1 MPITLN
7 ANKFIGTLSNLIC
20 YTFYTDNYHLGE
32 NIDALLNAFRSDD
45 TINGDGKLVLTSDLP
60 VVKDL
65 AVNTSTLL
73 TSVLPVIRE
82 QYIPV
87 TKFKYIQLTVNRYLM
102 RGGFEDEYAMATLIS
117 YLLNNMRVAKRLQLK
132 KDIETVIAEILKNNP
147 TKQTVIGLARPTETS
162 TAVELNAVRT
172 YNTNLIY
179 RTILTVIQML
189 GLGYK
194 LNVTDKTTGNDTFAA
209 YERPENIVCL
219 VKPSTMASMDVD
231 TLATLLNSNK
241 ITQKI
246 NVNFIENEAIVN
258 GEVLVLSK
266 DKIQYGYFYQV
277 ATSFFDASNLNQQDF
292 LHFSYYCDQIERAP
306 AVLIKCTNFHVEQE
320 VL

>member
-1 MPITLN
+1 MAITLN
-7 ANKFIGTLSNLIC
+7 ANKFVGTLSNLIC
-20 YTFYTDNYHLGE
+20 YTFYKDNYHLGD

-65 AVNTSTLL
+65 VVNTSTLL
-73 TSVLPVIRE
+73 TSVPPVIQE

-132 KDIETVIAEILKNNP
+132 SDIENVIVKILTNNP
-147 TKQTVIGLARPTETS
+147 TTQTVTGLAKPTANP

-189 GLGYK
+189 GLGYE
-194 LNVTDKTTGNDTFAA
+194 LNVTDVTTGNGTFKA
-209 YERPENIVCL
+209 YERPDNIVCL
-219 VKPSTMASMDVD
+219 VEPSTMASMDVD

-246 NVNFIENEAIVN
+246 NVNFIENEAIPD
-258 GEVLVLSK
+258 GEVLLLSK

-306 AVLIKCTNFHVEQE
+306 AVLIECTNFHVE
-320 VL
+320 

>member
-20 YTFYTDNYHLGE
+20 YTFYKDNYRLGD
-32 NIDALLNAFRSDD
+32 NIDALLEAFRSDD

-65 AVNTSTLL
+65 VVNTSTLL
-73 TSVLPVIRE
+73 TSVPPTIQE

-102 RGGFEDEYAMATLIS
+102 RGGFEDEYAMANLIS
-117 YLLNNMRVAKRLQLK
+117 YLLNNMRIAKRLQLK
-132 KDIETVIAEILKNNP
+132 TDIETVIAEILTNNP
-147 TKQTVIGLARPTETS
+147 TKETVIGLARPTGTP

-189 GLGYK
+189 GLGYE
-194 LNVTDKTTGNDTFAA
+194 LNVTDVTTGNDTFEA
-209 YERPENIVCL
+209 YERPDNIVCL
-219 VKPSTMASMDVD
+219 VEPSTMASMDVD

-246 NVNFIENEAIVN
+246 NVNFIENEAIPD
-258 GEVLVLSK
+258 GEVLLLSK
-266 DKIQYGYFYQV
+266 DKIQYGFFYQV

-306 AVLIKCTNFHVEQE
+306 AVLIKCTNFHVE
-320 VL
+320 

>member
-1 MPITLN
+1 MAITLN
-7 ANKFIGTLSNLIC
+7 ANKFVGTLSNLIC
-20 YTFYTDNYHLGE
+20 YTFYKDNYHLGD

-65 AVNTSTLL
+65 VVNTSTLL
-73 TSVLPVIRE
+73 TSVPPVIQE

-132 KDIETVIAEILKNNP
+132 SDIEAVIAEILTNNP
-147 TKQTVIGLARPTETS
+147 TTQTVTGLARPTGNP

-189 GLGYK
+189 GLGYE
-194 LNVTDKTTGNDTFAA
+194 LNVTDKTTGNDTFEA

-219 VKPSTMASMDVD
+219 VEPSTMASMDVD

-246 NVNFIENEAIVN
+246 NVNFIENEAIAD
-258 GEVLVLSK
+258 GTVLVLSK

-306 AVLIKCTNFHVEQE
+306 AVLIECTNFHVE
-320 VL
+320 

>member
-20 YTFYTDNYHLGE
+20 YTFYKDNYHLGD
-32 NIDALLNAFRSDD
+32 NIDALLEAFRSDD

-65 AVNTSTLL
+65 VVNTSTLL
-73 TSVLPVIRE
+73 TSVPPVIQE

-132 KDIETVIAEILKNNP
+132 SDIESVTAEILANNP
-147 TKQTVIGLARPTETS
+147 TTQTVTGLAKPTTS
-162 TAVELNAVRT
+162 PTAVELNAVRT

-179 RTILTVIQML
+179 RTLLTVIQKL

-194 LNVTDKTTGNDTFAA
+194 LNVTDKTTGNDTFVA
-209 YERPENIVCL
+209 YERPNNIVCL
-219 VKPSTMASMDVD
+219 ISPSTMASMDVD

-246 NVNFIENEAIVN
+246 SVNFIENDTITKGEILIV
-258 GEVLVLSK
+258 SK

-306 AVLIKCTNFHVEQE
+306 AVLIKCTNFHVE
-320 VL
+320 

>member
-7 ANKFIGTLSNLIC
+7 ANKFIGALSNLIC
-20 YTFYTDNYHLGE
+20 YTFYKDNYHLGD
-32 NIDALLNAFRSDD
+32 NIDALLEAFRSDD

-65 AVNTSTLL
+65 VVNTSTLL
-73 TSVLPVIRE
+73 TSVPPEIQE

-102 RGGFEDEYAMATLIS
+102 RGGFEDEYAMANLIS
-117 YLLNNMRVAKRLQLK
+117 YLLNNMRIAKRLQLK
-132 KDIETVIAEILKNNP
+132 SDIETVIAEILANNP
-147 TKQTVIGLARPTETS
+147 TKQTVTGLARPTGTP

-189 GLGYK
+189 GLGYE
-194 LNVTDKTTGNDTFAA
+194 LNVTDKTTGNDTFEA

-219 VKPSTMASMDVD
+219 VEPSTMASMDVD

-246 NVNFIENEAIVN
+246 NVNFIENEAIAD
-258 GEVLVLSK
+258 GTVLVLSK

-306 AVLIKCTNFHVEQE
+306 AVLIECTNFHVE
-320 VL
+320 

>member
-7 ANKFIGTLSNLIC
+7 ANKFVGTLSNLIC
-20 YTFYTDNYHLGE
+20 YTFYKDNYHLGD
-32 NIDALLNAFRSDD
+32 NIDALLEAFRSDD

-65 AVNTSTLL
+65 VVNTSTLL
-73 TSVLPVIRE
+73 TSVPPVIQE

-102 RGGFEDEYAMATLIS
+102 RGGFEDEYAMANLIS
-117 YLLNNMRVAKRLQLK
+117 YLLNNMRIAKRLQLK
-132 KDIETVIAEILKNNP
+132 SDIEAVITEILTNNP
-147 TKQTVIGLARPTETS
+147 TTQTVAGLTKPATNP

-179 RTILTVIQML
+179 RTLLAVIQKL
-189 GLGYK
+189 GLGYE
-194 LNVTDKTTGNDTFAA
+194 LNVTDKTSDNDTFVA
-209 YERPENIVCL
+209 YERPDNIVCL
-219 VKPSTMASMDVD
+219 ISPSTIASMDVD

-246 NVNFIENEAIVN
+246 NVNFIENETIAD
-258 GEVLVLSK
+258 GKVLLLSK

-306 AVLIKCTNFHVEQE
+306 AVLIECTNFHVE
-320 VL
+320 

>member
-20 YTFYTDNYHLGE
+20 YTFYKDNYHLGD
-32 NIDALLNAFRSDD
+32 NIDALLEAFRSDD
-45 TINGDGKLVLTSDLP
+45 TVNGDGKLVLTSDLP
-60 VVKDL
+60 VVKNL

-73 TSVLPVIRE
+73 TSVLPTIQE

-102 RGGFEDEYAMATLIS
+102 RGGFEDEYAMAILIS
-117 YLLNNMRVAKRLQLK
+117 YLLNNMRIAKRLQLK
-132 KDIETVIAEILKNNP
+132 TDIETVIAEILTNNP
-147 TKQTVIGLARPTETS
+147 TRQTVTGLARPTEAP

-194 LNVTDKTTGNDTFAA
+194 LNVTDVTAGNDTFEA
-209 YERPENIVCL
+209 YERPDNIVCL
-219 VKPSTMASMDVD
+219 VEPSTMASMDVD

-246 NVNFIENEAIVN
+246 NVNFIENEAIPD
-258 GEVLVLSK
+258 GEVLLLSK
-266 DKIQYGYFYQV
+266 DKIQYGFFYQV

-306 AVLIKCTNFHVEQE
+306 AVLIECTNFHVE
-320 VL
+320 

>member
-1 MPITLN
+1 MAITLN
-7 ANKFIGTLSNLIC
+7 ANKFVGTLSNLIC
-20 YTFYTDNYHLGE
+20 YTFYKDNYHLGD

-65 AVNTSTLL
+65 VVNTSTLL
-73 TSVLPVIRE
+73 TSVPPVIQE

-102 RGGFEDEYAMATLIS
+102 RGGFEDEYAMANLIS
-117 YLLNNMRVAKRLQLK
+117 YLLDNMRIAKRLQLK
-132 KDIETVIAEILKNNP
+132 IDIETVIAEILANNP
-147 TKQTVIGLARPTETS
+147 TKQTVIGLARPTGTP

-189 GLGYK
+189 GLGYE
-194 LNVTDKTTGNDTFAA
+194 LNVTDVTTGNDTFEA
-209 YERPENIVCL
+209 YERPDNIVCL
-219 VKPSTMASMDVD
+219 VEPSTMASMDVD

-246 NVNFIENEAIVN
+246 NINFIENEAIPD

-306 AVLIKCTNFHVEQE
+306 AVLIKCTNFHVE
-320 VL
+320 

>member
-1 MPITLN
+1 MAITLN
-7 ANKFIGTLSNLIC
+7 ANKFVGTLSNLIC
-20 YTFYTDNYHLGE
+20 YTFYKDNYHLGD

-60 VVKDL
+60 VVEDL

-73 TSVLPVIRE
+73 TSVPPVIQE

-87 TKFKYIQLTVNRYLM
+87 TKFKYIQLTVNRYLI

-132 KDIETVIAEILKNNP
+132 SDIELVIAEILKNNP
-147 TKQTVIGLARPTETS
+147 TKEIVTGLAKPAANP

-189 GLGYK
+189 GLGYE
-194 LNVTDKTTGNDTFAA
+194 LNVTDVTTSNDTFKA
-209 YERPENIVCL
+209 YERPDNIVCL
-219 VKPSTMASMDVD
+219 VEPSTMASMDVD

-246 NVNFIENEAIVN
+246 NVNFIENEAIDD
-258 GEVLVLSK
+258 GKVLVLSK

-306 AVLIKCTNFHVEQE
+306 AVLIECTNFHIE
-320 VL
+320 

>member
-20 YTFYTDNYHLGE
+20 YTFYKDNYHLGD
-32 NIDALLNAFRSDD
+32 NIDALLEAFRSDD
-45 TINGDGKLVLTSDLP
+45 TANGDGKLVLTSDLP

-65 AVNTSTLL
+65 VVNTSTLL
-73 TSVLPVIRE
+73 TSVPPEIQE

-102 RGGFEDEYAMATLIS
+102 RGGFEDEYAMANLIS
-117 YLLNNMRVAKRLQLK
+117 YLLNNMRIAKRLQLK
-132 KDIETVIAEILKNNP
+132 TDIETVITKITTNNP
-147 TKQTVIGLARPTETS
+147 TTQTVTGLARPTDTP

-179 RTILTVIQML
+179 RTLLTVIQKL
-189 GLGYK
+189 GLGYE
-194 LNVTDKTTGNDTFAA
+194 LNITDKITGNDTFKA
-209 YERPENIVCL
+209 YERPNNIVCL
-219 VKPSTMASMDVD
+219 ISPSTMASMDVD

-246 NVNFIENEAIVN
+246 NVNFIENDTITDGKILIV
-258 GEVLVLSK
+258 SK

-306 AVLIKCTNFHVEQE
+306 AVLIECTNFHVE
-320 VL
+320 

>member
-1 MPITLN
+1 MAITLN
-7 ANKFIGTLSNLIC
+7 ANKFVGTLSNLIC
-20 YTFYTDNYHLGE
+20 YTFYKDNYHLGD

-65 AVNTSTLL
+65 VVNTSTLL
-73 TSVLPVIRE
+73 TSVPPVIQE

-132 KDIETVIAEILKNNP
+132 SDIESVITEILTNNP
-147 TKQTVIGLARPTETS
+147 TKQTVTGLARPTETP

-189 GLGYK
+189 GLGYE
-194 LNVTDKTTGNDTFAA
+194 LNVTDKTTGNDTFEA

-219 VKPSTMASMDVD
+219 VEPSTMASMDVD

-246 NVNFIENEAIVN
+246 NVNFIENEAIGD

-306 AVLIKCTNFHVEQE
+306 AVLIKCTNFHVE
-320 VL
+320 

>member
-20 YTFYTDNYHLGE
+20 YTFYKDNYHLGD
-32 NIDALLNAFRSDD
+32 NIDALLEAFRSDD
-45 TINGDGKLVLTSDLP
+45 TVNGDGKLVLTSDLP

-65 AVNTSTLL
+65 VVNTSTLL
-73 TSVLPVIRE
+73 TSVPPEIQE

-102 RGGFEDEYAMATLIS
+102 RGGFEDEYAMANLIS
-117 YLLNNMRVAKRLQLK
+117 YLLNNMRIAKRLQLK
-132 KDIETVIAEILKNNP
+132 TDIETVITKITTNNP
-147 TKQTVIGLARPTETS
+147 TTQTVTGLARPTGTP

-179 RTILTVIQML
+179 RTLLTVIQKL
-189 GLGYK
+189 GLGYE
-194 LNVTDKTTGNDTFAA
+194 LNITDKTTGNDTFKA
-209 YERPENIVCL
+209 YERPNNIVCL
-219 VKPSTMASMDVD
+219 INPSTMASMDVD

-246 NVNFIENEAIVN
+246 NVNFIENDTITDGKILIV
-258 GEVLVLSK
+258 SK

-306 AVLIKCTNFHVEQE
+306 AVLIECTNFHVE
-320 VL
+320 

>member
-1 MPITLN
+1 MAITLN
-7 ANKFIGTLSNLIC
+7 ANKFVGTLSNLIC
-20 YTFYTDNYHLGE
+20 YTFYKDNYHLGD

-65 AVNTSTLL
+65 VVNTSTLL
-73 TSVLPVIRE
+73 TSVPPVIQE

-132 KDIETVIAEILKNNP
+132 SDIEAVIAEILTNNP
-147 TKQTVIGLARPTETS
+147 TAQTVTGLARPTGTP

-179 RTILTVIQML
+179 RTILSVIQML
-189 GLGYK
+189 GLGYE
-194 LNVTDKTTGNDTFAA
+194 LNVTDKTTGNDTFEA

-219 VKPSTMASMDVD
+219 VEPSTMASMDVD

-246 NVNFIENEAIVN
+246 NVNFIENEAI
-258 GEVLVLSK
+258 GDGKVLVLSK

-306 AVLIKCTNFHVEQE
+306 AVLIKCTNFHVE
-320 VL
+320 

>member
-1 MPITLN
+1 MAITLN
-7 ANKFIGTLSNLIC
+7 ANKFVGTLSNLIC
-20 YTFYTDNYHLGE
+20 YTFYKDNYHLGD

-65 AVNTSTLL
+65 VVNTSTLL
-73 TSVLPVIRE
+73 TSVPPVIQE

-87 TKFKYIQLTVNRYLM
+87 TKFKYIQLTVNRYLT

-132 KDIETVIAEILKNNP
+132 SDIENVIAKILTNNP
-147 TKQTVIGLARPTETS
+147 TRQTVTGLARPTANA

-189 GLGYK
+189 GLGYE
-194 LNVTDKTTGNDTFAA
+194 LNVTDVTSGNDTFEA
-209 YERPENIVCL
+209 YERPDNIVCL
-219 VKPSTMASMDVD
+219 VEPSTMASMDVD

-246 NVNFIENEAIVN
+246 NVNFIENEAI
-258 GEVLVLSK
+258 GDGKVLVLSK

-306 AVLIKCTNFHVEQE
+306 AVLIECTNFHIE
-320 VL
+320 

>member
-1 MPITLN
+1 MAITLN
-7 ANKFIGTLSNLIC
+7 ANKFVGTLSNLIC
-20 YTFYTDNYHLGE
+20 YTFYKDNYHLGD

-65 AVNTSTLL
+65 VVNTSTLL
-73 TSVLPVIRE
+73 TSVPPEIQE

-102 RGGFEDEYAMATLIS
+102 RGGFENEYAMANLIS
-117 YLLNNMRVAKRLQLK
+117 YLLDNMRIAKRLQLK
-132 KDIETVIAEILKNNP
+132 TDIETVIAEILANNP
-147 TKQTVIGLARPTETS
+147 TTQTVTGLAKPATS
-162 TAVELNAVRT
+162 PTAVELNAVRT

-179 RTILTVIQML
+179 RTLLTVIQKL
-189 GLGYK
+189 GLGYE
-194 LNVTDKTTGNDTFAA
+194 LNITDKTTGNDTFKA
-209 YERPENIVCL
+209 YERPNNIVCL
-219 VKPSTMASMDVD
+219 ISPSTMASMDVD

-246 NVNFIENEAIVN
+246 NVNFIENDTITDGEILIV
-258 GEVLVLSK
+258 SK

-306 AVLIKCTNFHVEQE
+306 AVLIECTNFHVE
-320 VL
+320 

>member
-20 YTFYTDNYHLGE
+20 YTFYKDNYHLGD
-32 NIDALLNAFRSDD
+32 NIDALLEAFRSDD
-45 TINGDGKLVLTSDLP
+45 TVNGDGKLVLTSDLP

-65 AVNTSTLL
+65 VVNTSTLL
-73 TSVLPVIRE
+73 TSVPPEIQE

-102 RGGFEDEYAMATLIS
+102 RGGFEDEYAMANLIS
-117 YLLNNMRVAKRLQLK
+117 YLLNNMRIAKRLQLK
-132 KDIETVIAEILKNNP
+132 TDIEAVIAEILKNNP
-147 TKQTVIGLARPTETS
+147 TRQTVTGLERPTGTP

-179 RTILTVIQML
+179 RTILMVIQML
-189 GLGYK
+189 GLGYE
-194 LNVTDKTTGNDTFAA
+194 LNVTDVETGNDTFEA
-209 YERPENIVCL
+209 YERPDNIVCL
-219 VKPSTMASMDVD
+219 VEPSTMASMDVD

-246 NVNFIENEAIVN
+246 NVNFIENEAIPD
-258 GEVLVLSK
+258 GEVLLLSK
-266 DKIQYGYFYQV
+266 DKIQYGFFYQV

-306 AVLIKCTNFHVEQE
+306 AVLIKCTNFHVE
-320 VL
+320 

>member
-1 MPITLN
+1 MAITLN
-7 ANKFIGTLSNLIC
+7 ANKFVGTLSNLIC
-20 YTFYTDNYHLGE
+20 YTFYKDNYHLGD

-45 TINGDGKLVLTSDLP
+45 TVNGDGKLVLTSDLP
-60 VVKDL
+60 VVKNL
-65 AVNTSTLL
+65 VVNTSTLL
-73 TSVLPVIRE
+73 TSVPPVVQE

-102 RGGFEDEYAMATLIS
+102 RGGFEDEYAMANLIS

-132 KDIETVIAEILKNNP
+132 SDIETVIAEILTNNP
-147 TKQTVIGLARPTETS
+147 TTRTVTGLAKPTTNP

-179 RTILTVIQML
+179 RTILTVIQNL
-189 GLGYK
+189 GLGYI
-194 LNVTDKTTGNDTFAA
+194 LNITNKTTGNDTFVA

-219 VKPSTMASMDVD
+219 VEPLTMASMDVD

-246 NVNFIENEAIVN
+246 NVNFIENDAI
-258 GEVLVLSK
+258 GEGRVLVLSK

-306 AVLIKCTNFHVEQE
+306 AVLIECTNFHVE
-320 VL
+320 

>member
-1 MPITLN
+1 MAITLN
-7 ANKFIGTLSNLIC
+7 ANKFVGTLSNLIC
-20 YTFYTDNYHLGE
+20 YTFYKDNYHLGD

-65 AVNTSTLL
+65 VVNTSSLL
-73 TSVLPVIRE
+73 TSVPPVIQE

-102 RGGFEDEYAMATLIS
+102 RGGFEDEYAMANLIS
-117 YLLNNMRVAKRLQLK
+117 YLLNNMRIAKRLQLK
-132 KDIETVIAEILKNNP
+132 TDIETVIAEILANNP
-147 TKQTVIGLARPTETS
+147 TKQTVTGLARPTGTP
-162 TAVELNAVRT
+162 TVVELNAVRT

-179 RTILTVIQML
+179 RTILTVIQTL

-194 LNVTDKTTGNDTFAA
+194 LNVTDKTTGNDTFEA

-219 VKPSTMASMDVD
+219 VEPSTMASMDVD

-246 NVNFIENEAIVN
+246 NVNFIENEAIAI
-258 GEVLVLSK
+258 GTVLVLSK

-306 AVLIKCTNFHVEQE
+306 AVLIECINFHVE
-320 VL
+320 

>member
-1 MPITLN
+1 MAITLN
-7 ANKFIGTLSNLIC
+7 ANKFVGTLSNLIC
-20 YTFYTDNYHLGE
+20 YTFYKDNYHLGD

-60 VVKDL
+60 VVKNL

-73 TSVLPVIRE
+73 ASVPPVIQE

-102 RGGFEDEYAMATLIS
+102 RGGFEDEYAMANLIS
-117 YLLNNMRVAKRLQLK
+117 YLLNNMRIAKRLQLK
-132 KDIETVIAEILKNNP
+132 SDIEAVIAEILTNNP
-147 TKQTVIGLARPTETS
+147 TTQTVTGLAKPTTNP

-179 RTILTVIQML
+179 RTILTVIQNL
-189 GLGYK
+189 GLGYI
-194 LNVTDKTTGNDTFAA
+194 LNITNKTTGNDTFVA

-219 VKPSTMASMDVD
+219 VEPLTMASMDVD

-246 NVNFIENEAIVN
+246 NVNFIENDAI
-258 GEVLVLSK
+258 GEGRVLVLSK

-306 AVLIKCTNFHVEQE
+306 AVLIECTNFHVE
-320 VL
+320 

>member
-1 MPITLN
+1 MAITLN
-7 ANKFIGTLSNLIC
+7 ANKFVGTLSNLIC
-20 YTFYTDNYHLGE
+20 YTFYKDNYHLGD
-32 NIDALLNAFRSDD
+32 NIDALLEAFRSDD

-65 AVNTSTLL
+65 VVNTSTLL
-73 TSVLPVIRE
+73 TSVPPVIQE

-102 RGGFEDEYAMATLIS
+102 RGGFEDEYAMANLIS
-117 YLLNNMRVAKRLQLK
+117 YLLNNMRIAKRLQLK
-132 KDIETVIAEILKNNP
+132 SDIETVISEILTNNP
-147 TKQTVIGLARPTETS
+147 TTQTVAGLTKPTTNP
-162 TAVELNAVRT
+162 TAVELNAIRT

-179 RTILTVIQML
+179 RTLLTVIQKL
-189 GLGYK
+189 GLGYE
-194 LNVTDKTTGNDTFAA
+194 LNVTDKTSDNDTFEA
-209 YERPENIVCL
+209 YERPDNIVCL
-219 VKPSTMASMDVD
+219 ISPSTMASMDVD

-246 NVNFIENEAIVN
+246 NVNFIENETIAD
-258 GEVLVLSK
+258 GKVLLLSK

-306 AVLIKCTNFHVEQE
+306 AVLIECTNFHVE
-320 VL
+320 

>member
-1 MPITLN
+1 MAITLN
-7 ANKFIGTLSNLIC
+7 ANKFVGTLSNLIC
-20 YTFYTDNYHLGE
+20 YTFYKDNYILGD
-32 NIDALLNAFRSDD
+32 NIDALLNAFKSDD
-45 TINGDGKLVLTSDLP
+45 AVNGDGKLVLTSDLP

-65 AVNTSTLL
+65 VVNKSTLL
-73 TSVLPVIRE
+73 TSVPPVIQE

-132 KDIETVIAEILKNNP
+132 SDIENVIAKILTNNP
-147 TKQTVIGLARPTETS
+147 TKQTVTGLAKPTTNP

-179 RTILTVIQML
+179 RAILTVIQML
-189 GLGYK
+189 GLGYE
-194 LNVTDKTTGNDTFAA
+194 LNVTDATTGNDTFKA
-209 YERPENIVCL
+209 YERPDNIVCL
-219 VKPSTMASMDVD
+219 VEPSTMASMDVD

-246 NVNFIENEAIVN
+246 NVNFIENEAVSN
-258 GEVLVLSK
+258 GKVLVLSK

-306 AVLIKCTNFHVEQE
+306 AVLIECTNFHIK
-320 VL
+320 

>member
-1 MPITLN
+1 MAITLN
-7 ANKFIGTLSNLIC
+7 ANKFVGTLSNLIC
-20 YTFYTDNYHLGE
+20 YTFYKDNYHLGD

-65 AVNTSTLL
+65 VVNTSTLL
-73 TSVLPVIRE
+73 TSVPPVIQE

-132 KDIETVIAEILKNNP
+132 SDIENVIAKILTNNP
-147 TKQTVIGLARPTETS
+147 TTQTVTGLAKPTANP

-189 GLGYK
+189 GLGYE
-194 LNVTDKTTGNDTFAA
+194 LNVTDVTTGNDTFEA
-209 YERPENIVCL
+209 YERPDNIVCL
-219 VKPSTMASMDVD
+219 VEPSTMASMDVD

-246 NVNFIENEAIVN
+246 NVNFIENEAIAD
-258 GEVLVLSK
+258 GKVLVLSK

-306 AVLIKCTNFHVEQE
+306 AVLIECTNFHIE
-320 VL
+320 

>member
-20 YTFYTDNYHLGE
+20 YTFYKDNYHLGD
-32 NIDALLNAFRSDD
+32 NIDALLEAFRSDD
-45 TINGDGKLVLTSDLP
+45 TVNGDGKLVLTSDLP

-73 TSVLPVIRE
+73 TSVPPEIQE

-102 RGGFEDEYAMATLIS
+102 RGGFEDEYAMANLIS
-117 YLLNNMRVAKRLQLK
+117 YLLNNMRIAKRLQLK
-132 KDIETVIAEILKNNP
+132 SDIETVIAEILGNNP
-147 TKQTVIGLARPTETS
+147 TKQTVTGLAKPTTS
-162 TAVELNAVRT
+162 PTAVELNAVMT

-179 RTILTVIQML
+179 RTLLTVIQKL
-189 GLGYK
+189 GLGYV
-194 LNVTDKTTGNDTFAA
+194 LNITDKTTGNDTFEA
-209 YERPENIVCL
+209 YERPNNIVCL
-219 VKPSTMASMDVD
+219 ISPSTMASMDVD

-246 NVNFIENEAIVN
+246 NVNFIENDAITE
-258 GEVLVLSK
+258 GEILIVSK

-306 AVLIKCTNFHVEQE
+306 AVLIKCTNFHVE
-320 VL
+320 

>member
-1 MPITLN
+1 MAITLN
-7 ANKFIGTLSNLIC
+7 ANKFVGTLSNLIC
-20 YTFYTDNYHLGE
+20 YTFYKDNYHLGD

-65 AVNTSTLL
+65 VVNTSTLL
-73 TSVLPVIRE
+73 TSVPPVIQE

-132 KDIETVIAEILKNNP
+132 SDIEAVIAEILANNP
-147 TKQTVIGLARPTETS
+147 TKQTVTGLARPTGTP

-194 LNVTDKTTGNDTFAA
+194 LNVTDKTTGNDTFEA

-219 VKPSTMASMDVD
+219 VEPSTMASMDVD

-246 NVNFIENEAIVN
+246 NVNFIENEAIGD

-306 AVLIKCTNFHVEQE
+306 AVLIECTNFRVE
-320 VL
+320 

>member
-1 MPITLN
+1 MAITLN
-7 ANKFIGTLSNLIC
+7 ANKFVGTLSNLIC
-20 YTFYTDNYHLGE
+20 YTFYKDNYRLGD
-32 NIDALLNAFRSDD
+32 NIDALLEAFRSDD

-65 AVNTSTLL
+65 VVNTSTLL
-73 TSVLPVIRE
+73 TSVPPAIQE

-102 RGGFEDEYAMATLIS
+102 RGGFEDEYAMANLIS
-117 YLLNNMRVAKRLQLK
+117 YLLNNMRIAKRLQLK
-132 KDIETVIAEILKNNP
+132 SDIETVISEILTNNP
-147 TKQTVIGLARPTETS
+147 TTQTVAGLTKPATNP

-179 RTILTVIQML
+179 RTLLSVIQKL
-189 GLGYK
+189 GLGYE
-194 LNVTDKTTGNDTFAA
+194 LNVTDKTSDNDTFEA
-209 YERPENIVCL
+209 YERPDNIVCL
-219 VKPSTMASMDVD
+219 ISPSTMASMDVD

-246 NVNFIENEAIVN
+246 NVNFIENETIDD
-258 GEVLVLSK
+258 GKVLLLSK

-306 AVLIKCTNFHVEQE
+306 AVLIECTNFHVE
-320 VL
+320 

>member
-1 MPITLN
+1 MAITLN
-7 ANKFIGTLSNLIC
+7 ANKFVGTLSNLIC
-20 YTFYTDNYHLGE
+20 YTFYKDNYHLGD

-65 AVNTSTLL
+65 VVNTSTLL
-73 TSVLPVIRE
+73 TSVPPVLQE

-132 KDIETVIAEILKNNP
+132 SDIEAVIAEILANNP
-147 TKQTVIGLARPTETS
+147 TTQTVTGLARPTGTP

-194 LNVTDKTTGNDTFAA
+194 LNVTDKKTGNGTFEA

-219 VKPSTMASMDVD
+219 VEPSTMASMDVD

-246 NVNFIENEAIVN
+246 NVNFIENEAIAD
-258 GEVLVLSK
+258 GTVLVLSK

-306 AVLIKCTNFHVEQE
+306 AVLIECTNFHVG
-320 VL
+320 

>member
-20 YTFYTDNYHLGE
+20 YTFYKDNYYLGD
-32 NIDALLNAFRSDD
+32 NIDALLEAFRSDD
-45 TINGDGKLVLTSDLP
+45 SVNGDGKLVLTSDLP

-65 AVNTSTLL
+65 VVNTSTLL
-73 TSVLPVIRE
+73 TSVPPEIQE

-102 RGGFEDEYAMATLIS
+102 RGGFEDEYAMANLIS
-117 YLLNNMRVAKRLQLK
+117 YLLNNMRIAKRLQLK
-132 KDIETVIAEILKNNP
+132 TDIETVITEITTNNP
-147 TKQTVIGLARPTETS
+147 TKQTVTGLARPTGTP

-179 RTILTVIQML
+179 RTLLTVIQKL
-189 GLGYK
+189 GLGYE
-194 LNVTDKTTGNDTFAA
+194 LNITDKTTGNDTFEA
-209 YERPENIVCL
+209 YERPNNIVCL
-219 VKPSTMASMDVD
+219 ISPSTMASMDVD

-246 NVNFIENEAIVN
+246 NVNFIENDTITDGKILIV
-258 GEVLVLSK
+258 SK

-306 AVLIKCTNFHVEQE
+306 AVLIECTNFHVE
-320 VL
+320 

>member
-1 MPITLN
+1 MAITLN
-7 ANKFIGTLSNLIC
+7 ANKFVGTLSNLIC
-20 YTFYTDNYHLGE
+20 YTFYKDNYHLGD
-32 NIDALLNAFRSDD
+32 NIDALLEAFRSDD

-65 AVNTSTLL
+65 VVNTSTLL
-73 TSVLPVIRE
+73 TSVPPTIQE

-102 RGGFEDEYAMATLIS
+102 RGGFEDEYAMANLIS
-117 YLLNNMRVAKRLQLK
+117 YLLNNMRIAKRLQLK
-132 KDIETVIAEILKNNP
+132 SDIEAVITEILANNP
-147 TKQTVIGLARPTETS
+147 TTQTVAGLTKPTTNP

-179 RTILTVIQML
+179 RTLLSVIQKL
-189 GLGYK
+189 GLGYE
-194 LNVTDKTTGNDTFAA
+194 LNVTDKTSDNDTFEA
-209 YERPENIVCL
+209 YERPDNIVCL
-219 VKPSTMASMDVD
+219 ISPSTMASMDVD

-246 NVNFIENEAIVN
+246 NVNFIENETIDD
-258 GEVLVLSK
+258 GKVLLLSK

-306 AVLIKCTNFHVEQE
+306 AVLIACTNFQVE
-320 VL
+320 

>member
-1 MPITLN
+1 MAITLN
-7 ANKFIGTLSNLIC
+7 ANKFVGTLSNLIC
-20 YTFYTDNYHLGE
+20 YTFYKDNYRLGD
-32 NIDALLNAFRSDD
+32 NIDALLEAFRSDD
-45 TINGDGKLVLTSDLP
+45 TVNGDGKLVLTSDLP

-65 AVNTSTLL
+65 VVNTSTLL
-73 TSVLPVIRE
+73 TSVPPVIQE

-102 RGGFEDEYAMATLIS
+102 RGGFEDEYAMSNLIS
-117 YLLNNMRVAKRLQLK
+117 YLLNNMRIAKRLQLK
-132 KDIETVIAEILKNNP
+132 SDIETVITEILTNNP
-147 TKQTVIGLARPTETS
+147 TTQTVAGLTKPTTNP

-179 RTILTVIQML
+179 RTLLSVIQKL
-189 GLGYK
+189 GLGYE
-194 LNVTDKTTGNDTFAA
+194 LNVTDKTSDNDTFEA
-209 YERPENIVCL
+209 YERPDNIVCL
-219 VKPSTMASMDVD
+219 ISPSTMASMDVD

-246 NVNFIENEAIVN
+246 NVNFIENETIVD
-258 GEVLVLSK
+258 GKVLLLSK

-306 AVLIKCTNFHVEQE
+306 AVLIECTNFHVE
-320 VL
+320 

>member
-1 MPITLN
+1 MAITLN
-7 ANKFIGTLSNLIC
+7 ANKFVGTLSNLIC
-20 YTFYTDNYHLGE
+20 YTFYKDNYHLGD

-65 AVNTSTLL
+65 VVNTSTLL
-73 TSVLPVIRE
+73 TSVPPEIQE

-102 RGGFEDEYAMATLIS
+102 RGGFEDEYAMANLIS
-117 YLLNNMRVAKRLQLK
+117 YLLNNMRIAKRLQLK
-132 KDIETVIAEILKNNP
+132 TDIETVITKITKNNP
-147 TKQTVIGLARPTETS
+147 TMQTVTGLARPTGTP

-179 RTILTVIQML
+179 RTLLTVIQKL
-189 GLGYK
+189 GLGYE
-194 LNVTDKTTGNDTFAA
+194 LNITDKTSGNDTFKA
-209 YERPENIVCL
+209 YERPNNIVCL
-219 VKPSTMASMDVD
+219 INPSTMASMDVD

-246 NVNFIENEAIVN
+246 NVNFIENDTITDGEILIV
-258 GEVLVLSK
+258 SK

-277 ATSFFDASNLNQQDF
+277 STSFFDASNLNQQDF

-306 AVLIKCTNFHVEQE
+306 AVLIECTNFHVE
-320 VL
+320 

>member
-1 MPITLN
+1 MAITLN
-7 ANKFIGTLSNLIC
+7 ANKFVGTLSNLIC
-20 YTFYTDNYHLGE
+20 YTFYKDNYHLGD
-32 NIDALLNAFRSDD
+32 NIDALLEAFRSDD
-45 TINGDGKLVLTSDLP
+45 TITGDGKLVLTSDLP

-65 AVNTSTLL
+65 VVNTSTLL
-73 TSVLPVIRE
+73 TSVPPIIQE

-102 RGGFEDEYAMATLIS
+102 RGGFEDEYAMANLIS
-117 YLLNNMRVAKRLQLK
+117 YLLNNMRIAKRLQLK
-132 KDIETVIAEILKNNP
+132 SDIETVITEILTNNP
-147 TKQTVIGLARPTETS
+147 TTQTVAGLTKPTANP

-179 RTILTVIQML
+179 RTLLSVIQKL
-189 GLGYK
+189 GLGYE
-194 LNVTDKTTGNDTFAA
+194 LNVTDKTSDNDTFEA
-209 YERPENIVCL
+209 YERPDNIVCL
-219 VKPSTMASMDVD
+219 ISPSTMASMDVD

-246 NVNFIENEAIVN
+246 NVNFIENETIDD
-258 GEVLVLSK
+258 GKVLLLSK

-306 AVLIKCTNFHVEQE
+306 AVLIECTNFHVE
-320 VL
+320 

>member
-20 YTFYTDNYHLGE
+20 YTFYKDNYHLGD
-32 NIDALLNAFRSDD
+32 NIDALLEAFRSDD
-45 TINGDGKLVLTSDLP
+45 TVNGDGKLVLTSDLP

-65 AVNTSTLL
+65 VVNTSTLL
-73 TSVLPVIRE
+73 TSVPPEIQE

-87 TKFKYIQLTVNRYLM
+87 TKFKYIQLTVNRYLI
-102 RGGFEDEYAMATLIS
+102 RGGFEDEYAMSNLIS
-117 YLLNNMRVAKRLQLK
+117 YLLNNMRIAKRLQLK
-132 KDIETVIAEILKNNP
+132 SDIEAVITEILANNP
-147 TKQTVIGLARPTETS
+147 TTQTVTGLAKPTTS
-162 TAVELNAVRT
+162 PTAVELNAVRT

-179 RTILTVIQML
+179 RTLLTVIQKL
-189 GLGYK
+189 GLGYE
-194 LNVTDKTTGNDTFAA
+194 LNITDKTTGNDTFEA
-209 YERPENIVCL
+209 YERPNNIVCL
-219 VKPSTMASMDVD
+219 ISPSTMASMDVD

-246 NVNFIENEAIVN
+246 NVNFIENDTITDGEILIV
-258 GEVLVLSK
+258 SK

-306 AVLIKCTNFHVEQE
+306 AVLIECTNFHVE
-320 VL
+320 

>member
-1 MPITLN
+1 MSITLN

-20 YTFYTDNYHLGE
+20 YTFYKDNYRLGD
-32 NIDALLNAFRSDD
+32 NIDALLEAFRSDD
-45 TINGDGKLVLTSDLP
+45 TVNGDGKLVLTSDLP

-65 AVNTSTLL
+65 VVNTSTLL
-73 TSVLPVIRE
+73 TSVPPEIQE

-102 RGGFEDEYAMATLIS
+102 RGGFEDEYAMANLIS
-117 YLLNNMRVAKRLQLK
+117 YLLNNMRIAKRLQLK
-132 KDIETVIAEILKNNP
+132 TDIETVIAEILANNP
-147 TKQTVIGLARPTETS
+147 TTQTVTGLAKPTTS
-162 TAVELNAVRT
+162 PTAVELNAVRT

-179 RTILTVIQML
+179 RTLLTVIQKL
-189 GLGYK
+189 GLGYE
-194 LNVTDKTTGNDTFAA
+194 LNITDKTTDNDTFKA
-209 YERPENIVCL
+209 YERPNNIVCL
-219 VKPSTMASMDVD
+219 ISPSTMASMDVD

-246 NVNFIENEAIVN
+246 NVNFIENEAIGN

-277 ATSFFDASNLNQQDF
+277 ATSFFDPSNLNQQDF

-306 AVLIKCTNFHVEQE
+306 AVLIECTNFHVE
-320 VL
+320 

>member
-1 MPITLN
+1 MAITLN
-7 ANKFIGTLSNLIC
+7 ANKFVGTLSNLIC
-20 YTFYTDNYHLGE
+20 YTFYKDNYHLGD

-65 AVNTSTLL
+65 VVNTSTLL
-73 TSVLPVIRE
+73 TSVPPVIQE

-132 KDIETVIAEILKNNP
+132 SDIETVIAEILANNP
-147 TKQTVIGLARPTETS
+147 TTQTVTGLARPTGTP

-189 GLGYK
+189 GLGYE
-194 LNVTDKTTGNDTFAA
+194 LNVTDKTTGNDIFEA

-219 VKPSTMASMDVD
+219 VEPSTMASMDVD

-246 NVNFIENEAIVN
+246 NVNFIENEAIGD

-306 AVLIKCTNFHVEQE
+306 AVLIECTNFHVE
-320 VL
+320 

>member
-1 MPITLN
+1 MAITLN
-7 ANKFIGTLSNLIC
+7 ANKFVGTLSNLIC
-20 YTFYTDNYHLGE
+20 YTFYKDNYHLGD
-32 NIDALLNAFRSDD
+32 NIDALLEAFRSDD

-65 AVNTSTLL
+65 VVNTSTLL
-73 TSVLPVIRE
+73 TSVPPVIQE

-102 RGGFEDEYAMATLIS
+102 RGGFEDEYAMANLIS
-117 YLLNNMRVAKRLQLK
+117 YLLNNMRIAKRLQLK
-132 KDIETVIAEILKNNP
+132 SDIETVITEILTNNP
-147 TKQTVIGLARPTETS
+147 TAQTVAGLTKPATNP
-162 TAVELNAVRT
+162 TAVELNAIRT

-179 RTILTVIQML
+179 RTLLSVIQKL
-189 GLGYK
+189 GLGYE
-194 LNVTDKTTGNDTFAA
+194 LNVTDKTSDNDTFEA
-209 YERPENIVCL
+209 YERPDNIVCL
-219 VKPSTMASMDVD
+219 ISPSTMASMDVD

-246 NVNFIENEAIVN
+246 NVNFIENETIDD
-258 GEVLVLSK
+258 GKVLLLSK

-306 AVLIKCTNFHVEQE
+306 AVLIVCTNFHVA
-320 VL
+320 

>member
-1 MPITLN
+1 MAITLN
-7 ANKFIGTLSNLIC
+7 ANKFVGTLSNLIC
-20 YTFYTDNYHLGE
+20 YTFYKDNYHLGD

-65 AVNTSTLL
+65 VVNTSTLL
-73 TSVLPVIRE
+73 TSVPPVMQE

-132 KDIETVIAEILKNNP
+132 SDIENVIAKILTNNP
-147 TKQTVIGLARPTETS
+147 TTQTVTGLAKPTANP

-189 GLGYK
+189 GLGYE
-194 LNVTDKTTGNDTFAA
+194 LNVTDVTTGNDTFEA
-209 YERPENIVCL
+209 YERPDNIVCL
-219 VKPSTMASMDVD
+219 VEPSTMASMDVD

-246 NVNFIENEAIVN
+246 NVNFIENEAI
-258 GEVLVLSK
+258 GDGKVLVLSK

-277 ATSFFDASNLNQQDF
+277 STSFFDASNLNQQDF

-306 AVLIKCTNFHVEQE
+306 AVLIECTNFHIE
-320 VL
+320 

>member
-20 YTFYTDNYHLGE
+20 YTFYKDNYRLGD
-32 NIDALLNAFRSDD
+32 NIDALLEAFRSDD
-45 TINGDGKLVLTSDLP
+45 TISGDGKLVLTSDLP

-65 AVNTSTLL
+65 VVNTSTLL
-73 TSVLPVIRE
+73 TSVPPEIQE

-102 RGGFEDEYAMATLIS
+102 RGGFEDEYAMANLIS
-117 YLLNNMRVAKRLQLK
+117 YLLNNMRIAKRLQLK
-132 KDIETVIAEILKNNP
+132 TDIETVIAEILANNP
-147 TKQTVIGLARPTETS
+147 TTQTVTGLARPTGTP

-189 GLGYK
+189 GLGYE
-194 LNVTDKTTGNDTFAA
+194 LNVTDVTTGNDTFEA
-209 YERPENIVCL
+209 YERPDNIVCL
-219 VKPSTMASMDVD
+219 VEPSTMASMDVD

-246 NVNFIENEAIVN
+246 NVNFIENEAIPD
-258 GEVLVLSK
+258 GEVLLLSK
-266 DKIQYGYFYQV
+266 DKIQYGFFYQV

-306 AVLIKCTNFHVEQE
+306 AVLIECTNFHVE
-320 VL
+320 

>member
-7 ANKFIGTLSNLIC
+7 ANKFVGTLSNLIC
-20 YTFYTDNYHLGE
+20 YTFYKDNYHLGD

-65 AVNTSTLL
+65 VVNTSTLL
-73 TSVLPVIRE
+73 TSVPPVIQE

-102 RGGFEDEYAMATLIS
+102 RGGFEGEYAMATLIS

-132 KDIETVIAEILKNNP
+132 SDIENVIAKILTNNP
-147 TKQTVIGLARPTETS
+147 TTQTVTGLAKPTGNP

-189 GLGYK
+189 GLGYE
-194 LNVTDKTTGNDTFAA
+194 LNVTDVTTGNDTFEA
-209 YERPENIVCL
+209 YERPDNIVCL
-219 VKPSTMASMDVD
+219 VEPSTMASMDVD

-246 NVNFIENEAIVN
+246 NVNFIENEAIPD
-258 GEVLVLSK
+258 GEVLLLSK

-306 AVLIKCTNFHVEQE
+306 AVLIECTNFHVE
-320 VL
+320 

>member
-1 MPITLN
+1 MAITLN
-7 ANKFIGTLSNLIC
+7 ANKFVGTLSNLIC
-20 YTFYTDNYHLGE
+20 YTFYKDNYHLGD

-45 TINGDGKLVLTSDLP
+45 TVNGDGKLVLTSDLP

-65 AVNTSTLL
+65 VVNTSTLL
-73 TSVLPVIRE
+73 TSVPPVIQE

-102 RGGFEDEYAMATLIS
+102 RGGFEDEYAMANLIS
-117 YLLNNMRVAKRLQLK
+117 YLLNNMRIAKRLQLK
-132 KDIETVIAEILKNNP
+132 TDIETVIAEILANNP
-147 TKQTVIGLARPTETS
+147 TKQTVTGLARPTGTP

-189 GLGYK
+189 GLGYE
-194 LNVTDKTTGNDTFAA
+194 LNVTDKTTGNDTFEA

-219 VKPSTMASMDVD
+219 VEPSTMASMDVD

-246 NVNFIENEAIVN
+246 NVNFIENEAIAD
-258 GEVLVLSK
+258 GTVLVLSK

-306 AVLIKCTNFHVEQE
+306 AVLIECTNFHVE
-320 VL
+320 

>member
-20 YTFYTDNYHLGE
+20 YTFYKDNYHLGD

-65 AVNTSTLL
+65 VVNTSTLL
-73 TSVLPVIRE
+73 TSIPPVIHE

-102 RGGFEDEYAMATLIS
+102 RGGFEDEYAMANLIS
-117 YLLNNMRVAKRLQLK
+117 YLLNNMRIAKRLQLK
-132 KDIETVIAEILKNNP
+132 SDIEAVIAEILANNP
-147 TKQTVIGLARPTETS
+147 TKETFTGLARPTGTP

-189 GLGYK
+189 GLGYE
-194 LNVTDKTTGNDTFAA
+194 LNVTDVTTGNDTFQA
-209 YERPENIVCL
+209 YERPDNIVCL
-219 VKPSTMASMDVD
+219 VEPSTMASMDVD

-246 NVNFIENEAIVN
+246 NVNFIENEAIPD

-292 LHFSYYCDQIERAP
+292 LHFSYYCDQIKRAP
-306 AVLIKCTNFHVEQE
+306 AVLIKCTNFHVE
-320 VL
+320 